1 MARLLVLFLFFQI
14 TAISSVVSQSIK
26 KAYRHYEKGEMVKL
40 RETLEKLDEKSVENS
55 GKYFMYT
62 LLYLEQKEERSI
74 LKSAYKNIII
84 SKENYQRLDPK
95 DLEELTELKIDMPR
109 IDSIEDV
116 IDSLEYQFVLEINSI
131 GEYIEYFV
139 NYPNS
144 RFVSD
149 AVSRRNT
156 LEFSLTSNQNT
167 WQAYKIY
174 MDSFPIAQEYSKA
187 KTLYEKLIFA
197 DLTQDR
203 TISSYESFISEYPD
217 TPYRDSIEKI
227 LFKKYNVDNSPEGYI
242 KFISNFPKSKYSETA
257 VNFLYHVMRRDLSKL
272 KA

>member
-1 MARLLVLFLFFQI
+1 MARLLLLFLFFQI
-14 TAISSVVSQSIK
+14 TAISSVASQSIK
-26 KAYRHYEKGEMVKL
+26 KANRHYEKGELIKL
-40 RETLEKLDEKSVENS
+40 KETLEKLDEKSVENS

-74 LKSAYKNIII
+74 LKLAYKNIII

-95 DLEELTELKIDMPR
+95 DLEELNELKIDMPK

-116 IDSLEYQFVLEINSI
+116 IDSLEYQFVLGMNSI
-131 GEYIEYFV
+131 EEYIEYV
-139 NYPNS
+139 INYPNS
-144 RFVSD
+144 IYVSD

-217 TPYRDSIEKI
+217 TPY
-227 LFKKYNVDNSPEGYI
+227 
-242 KFISNFPKSKYSETA
+242 
-257 VNFLYHVMRRDLSKL
+257 LSL
-272 KA
+272 IHI